1 MGIFYCLV
9 KRVENMNEKSLN
21 NRKRVKPKKKLIM
34 TTKEINRIKMI
45 SIIVVILIAAV
56 VYYIA
61 DSSSYVATV
70 DGNRISRSEFQFFLN
85 QQVTYIEYLE
95 ELSTD
100 QEKKEYWTTP
110 VDGQDPWEN
119 AKSKALDFSK
129 EYMIQLIKAQEMGL
143 KVNSE
148 IKSQAEA
155 YLATLKGSL
164 TDRQLYNYVKSAY
177 GITPNELQK
186 IYENLILIDDFK
198 EKYMKENYVAQEIT
212 EADVKAYYDKDPKK
226 FDDVDISYVSFYK
239 HDDDGND
246 LTEDQLNEKRKTA
259 ETVLSKL
266 KSGEDIDKL
275 IKEYSEDADNDTS
288 DDSDNS
294 ADDKI
299 GKATLSYSE
308 SSSLKNLID
317 WVFSNK
323 PGDSEIIE
331 TEFAIYV
338 VKIEDRTDFE
348 DLKDEIKTTM
358 EQEAKEKFYEDALN
372 SWSLESKYN
381 IIKNSRVYDSIS
393 YK

>member
-1 MGIFYCLV
+1 
-9 KRVENMNEKSLN
+9 MNEKSLN

>member
-1 MGIFYCLV
+1 
-9 KRVENMNEKSLN
+9 MNEKSLN

-177 GITPNELQK
+177 GVTPNELQK
-186 IYENLILIDDFK
+186 IYENLILIDEFK
-198 EKYMKENYVAQEIT
+198 EKYLKENYVAEEIT
-212 EADVKAYYDKDPKK
+212 EAEVKAYYDEDPKK

-246 LTEDQLNEKRKTA
+246 LTEDQLKEKRKTA

>member
-1 MGIFYCLV
+1 
-9 KRVENMNEKSLN
+9 MNEKSVN
-21 NRKRVKPKKKLIM
+21 NRKRVNQKKKLIM

-100 QEKKEYWTTP
+100 KEKQEYWTTP

-148 IKSQAEA
+148 IKNQAET

-177 GITPNELQK
+177 GVTPNELQK
-186 IYENLILIDDFK
+186 IYENLILIDEFK
-198 EKYMKENYVAQEIT
+198 EKYLKENYVAEEIT
-212 EADVKAYYDKDPKK
+212 EAEVKAYYDEDPKK

-246 LTEDQLNEKRKTA
+246 LTEDQLKEKRKTA

-266 KSGEDIDKL
+266 KAGEDIDKL
-275 IKEYSEDADNDTS
+275 IKEYSEDAD
-288 DDSDNS
+288 DSDNDS
-294 ADDKI
+294 EDSDDEKL

-308 SSSLKNLID
+308 TSSLKNLID

-331 TEFAIYV
+331 TEYAIYV
-338 VKIEDRTDFE
+338 VKIESRTDFE

-358 EQEAKEKFYEDALN
+358 EQEAEEKFYDDALN
-372 SWSLESKYN
+372 NWSLESKYN